1 MGLFS
6 PCNVPSELGK
16 KCIQKKEWSSNT
28 VLSGVYCSTYNA
40 IFARGSPIFMGY
52 YFKMLQ
58 AGHLALKIRHE
69 GLKIE
74 APGTQNGSTGPPTS
88 HKKNALLSM
97 MAGHSL
103 LLTLE
108 NGWV

>member
-1 MGLFS
+1 MFQVS
-6 PCNVPSELGK
+6 WGK
-16 KCIQKKEWSSNT
+16 SASKKK
-28 VLSGVYCSTYNA
+28 SGQAILYSRECKYCSTYNA
-40 IFARGSPIFMGY
+40 IFARGSPGY

-88 HKKNALLSM
+88 HP
-97 MAGHSL
+97 
-103 LLTLE
+103 
-108 NGWV
+108 